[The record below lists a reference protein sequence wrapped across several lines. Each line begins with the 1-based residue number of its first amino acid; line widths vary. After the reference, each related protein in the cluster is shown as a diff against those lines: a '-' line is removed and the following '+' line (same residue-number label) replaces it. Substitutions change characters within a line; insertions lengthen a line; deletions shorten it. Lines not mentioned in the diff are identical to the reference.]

1 MFNKSP
7 KLSSLL
13 IGQNIKE
20 EQKMAGHSQF
30 KNIMHRKGRQ
40 DAVRSKMFSKL
51 AREITVAA
59 KMGLPDPDMNP
70 RLRLAINAAKA
81 VSMPKDN
88 IARAINKAAG
98 NDTENYDEV
107 RYEGYGPGGIAVI
120 VEALTDNR
128 NRTASNVRTAF
139 TKSGGALGE
148 TGSVSFMWD
157 RIGEIYYST
166 HEGKDDQVVE
176 AALEAGADDVISG
189 EGHTILCAF
198 ENLNDVSKKLEAAL
212 GEPDSAKIIWKPQ
225 TSIQVDEDRASSLMK
240 LVATLEDDD
249 DVQSVYANFEVD
261 EETLAKLSAS

>member
-1 MFNKSP
+1 
-7 KLSSLL
+7 
-13 IGQNIKE
+13 
-20 EQKMAGHSQF
+20 MAGHSQF

-70 RLRLAINAAKA
+70 RLRLAIQAAKA

-88 IARAINKAAG
+88 IQRAINKAAG
-98 NDTENYDEV
+98 GDTENYDEV

-128 NRTASNVRTAF
+128 NRTASNVRAAF
-139 TKSGGALGE
+139 TKAGGALGE

-157 RIGEIYYST
+157 KVGEVYYPATAGSAD
-166 HEGKDDQVVE
+166 KVME
-176 AALEAGADDVISG
+176 AAIEAGADDVQSDG
-189 EGHTILCAF
+189 EGHTILCGF
-198 ENLNDVSKKLEAAL
+198 ETLNDVSKALEAVL
-212 GEPDSAKIIWKPQ
+212 GEPESAKVIWKPQ
-225 TSIQVDEDRASSLMK
+225 TNISVDEERAQSLMK
-240 LVATLEDDD
+240 LVGNLEDDD

-261 EETLAKLSAS
+261 EETLAKLSAA